1 VGLEI
6 KLNVIGIKKCP
17 KCGLQLPLLE
27 EREINKCK
35 CGVFVAYH
43 IVDNH
48 PIVIGIKKHES

>member
-1 VGLEI
+1 M
-6 KLNVIGIKKCP
+6 KRQYNCP
-17 KCGLQLPLLE
+17 RCGLQLSLLE
-27 EREINKCK
+27 EKEIHKCK